1 MKRSATRA
9 ELGKL
14 VKKED
19 WNELKIVA
27 AGNKTQ
33 HYINGQLMSEL
44 TDNQADKRRLS
55 GLLALQLHAGPPMKI
70 EFKNIRL
77 KRNKL
82 AKVEGLGER
91 RKIVMLAGRP
101 ESRARRSR
109 VQRRLLVA
117 QEMPRRINA

>member
-1 MKRSATRA
+1 
-9 ELGKL
+9 
-14 VKKED
+14 
-19 WNELKIVA
+19 
-27 AGNKTQ
+27 
-33 HYINGQLMSEL
+33 MSEL